1 VSRVHDDQQI
11 TEAFQPGLSPKPE
24 AVFQVTVIE
33 GVDAGSSV
41 TIDGRAEVLVGL
53 SPVCG
58 LRLTDPTVSRR
69 HLALEIAGD
78 RLHLRDV
85 GSSNGTLFGNVRLME
100 AFLRG
105 GETLELGATALRVD
119 RLEGKEPPAL
129 INKVEFGEIYG
140 VSREMRRLYPLLE
153 RLAALDVPVLIE
165 GETGTGKELVAR
177 ALHEQ
182 GSRAAGPFVVL
193 DCTSVSPSLIES
205 ELFGHERGAFTGAVA
220 QRKGVFEQA
229 DGGTL
234 FIDEIGDM
242 PTELQPRLL
251 RALERSEVRRVG
263 GDKWIRC
270 DVRIVAATRRDI
282 DELVE
287 AEQFR
292 DDLFHRLCVGRVE
305 LPPLRRR
312 RGDVYALV
320 EHICKDLGSDMSAI
334 SGPVLS
340 EWLRSPWPGNVRE
353 LRNAVTRELAL
364 GDLQRIET
372 PAEGVAAAPGPDG
385 LASILELDLPFL
397 EARQKLVEVFQRLYL
412 ERTLAAHG
420 GNVQRAAQ
428 AAGIAPRYFRL
439 LRARSRE

>member
-1 VSRVHDDQQI
+1 VNLVPDDQV

-33 GVDAGSSV
+33 GADAGTHV
-41 TIDGRAEVLVGL
+41 TVDGGAEVLVGL
-53 SPVCG
+53 SPICG

-69 HLALEIAGD
+69 HLAVEVAGD
-78 RLHLRDV
+78 RLHLRDL
-85 GSSNGTLFGNVRLME
+85 GSSNGSMLDGILLVE
-100 AFLRG
+100 GYLRG
-105 GETLELGATALRVD
+105 GETLNIGATTLRVD
-119 RLEGKEPPAL
+119 RIEGQEPPAL
-129 INKVEFGEIYG
+129 SSAVEFGEIYG
-140 VSREMRRLYPLLE
+140 VSREMRRVYPLLE
-153 RLAALDVPVLIE
+153 RLASLDVPVLVE

-177 ALHEQ
+177 GLHDQ
-182 GSRAAGPFVVL
+182 GRRASGPFVVL
-193 DCTSVSPSLIES
+193 DCTAVSASLIES

-242 PTELQPRLL
+242 PLELQPRLL

-282 DELVE
+282 DELVSE
-287 AEQFR
+287 EQFR

-312 RGDVYALV
+312 RGDVYALI
-320 EHICKDLGSDMSAI
+320 EHFCKSLGTDMTAI
-334 SGPVLS
+334 SGPMLS

-372 PAEGVAAAPGPDG
+372 PMEGTPAVRGTDS
-385 LASILELDLPFL
+385 LASIIELDLPFL
-397 EARQKLVEVFQRLYL
+397 EARQRLVDTFQRLYL
-412 ERTLAAHG
+412 ERMLAAHD

-439 LRARSRE
+439 LRARSLE